1 MEHPDRKPGQ
11 FTESPAVKSEPWE
24 QRWTLD
30 ASVPSKGGNQSQ
42 TRGVREIS
50 GGRRA
55 ALKTLREPEKSE
67 RRARMIREIEILKK
81 LNGRPG
87 IPAVLDHSISS
98 AEQGPFIILE
108 WIEGK
113 PLSERFTGPGS
124 INESAQIALQLCT
137 IVNPLP

>member
-11 FTESPAVKSEPWE
+11 FTESPTVKSEPWE

-42 TRGVREIS
+42 IRGVREIS

-81 LNGRPG
+81 LNAIPG

-98 AEQGPFIILE
+98 AEQGPFIIL
-108 WIEGK
+108 I
-113 PLSERFTGPGS
+113 
-124 INESAQIALQLCT
+124 
-137 IVNPLP
+137 